1 MIQELQPGDE
11 AQAVVPSGQASNAK
25 DMLSIMLRLI
35 GAGLGLSYEAISRDM
50 SQVNYSSARQGL
62 LEDKRTYERI
72 QRYIMEHFLDAV
84 YYEVVVSAVTAGTLD
99 IPDFWEKKEQYLKH
113 AWNSSGWD
121 WIDPLKEVNANKAA
135 IDSNQTTLSAVIAKN
150 SGADWKE
157 LLTQRAAEKAF
168 IKNLEETYGVNME
181 GGVSVSETENGEVDT
196 DD

>member
-1 MIQELQPGDE
+1 M
-11 AQAVVPSGQASNAK
+11 
-25 DMLSIMLRLI
+25 
-35 GAGLGLSYEAISRDM
+35 
-50 SQVNYSSARQGL
+50 
-62 LEDKRTYERI
+62 
-72 QRYIMEHFLDAV
+72 
-84 YYEVVVSAVTAGTLD
+84 
-99 IPDFWEKKEQYLKH
+99 KH

-181 GGVSVSETENGEVDT
+181 GDVSVSETENGEVDT